1 MKPFALFLPF
11 LLVVPTLEAAN
22 VSDFA
27 KCGGMAEFLTVT
39 KEICLKHNEC
49 DAAAAKDVIKQMKK
63 IYDRAMKDAEKN
75 MISSD
80 DFIKGSGEVAKAYHE
95 RVKTDSTDAVF
106 NDLQAEVAS
115 CAKRY
120 SH

>member
-1 MKPFALFLPF
+1 MKASLLLLSVLFMIPA
-11 LLVVPTLEAAN
+11 VQAAN

-27 KCGGMAEFLTVT
+27 KCGGVAEFLTVT

-49 DAAAAKDVIKQMKK
+49 DAKAAKDVIKQMKK
-63 IYDRAMKDAEKN
+63 IYDLAMKDAEKN
-75 MISSD
+75 LISSD
-80 DFIKGSGEVAKAYHE
+80 DFIKASSEVAKGYHE

-106 NDLQAEVAS
+106 NDIQAEVAS
-115 CAKRY
+115 CARHY

>member
-1 MKPFALFLPF
+1 MNVLLRILPF
-11 LLVVPTLEAAN
+11 LFLVPTSEAAN
-22 VSDFA
+22 VADFA
-27 KCGGMAEFLTVT
+27 RCGGLAEFLTVT

-75 MISSD
+75 AISSD
-80 DFIKGSGEVAKAYHE
+80 DFIKGSGEVAKAFHE
-95 RVKTDSTDAVF
+95 RVKTDTTDAVF
-106 NDLQAEVAS
+106 KEIQTEVLA
-115 CAKRY
+115 CAKQY